1 MILIETAS
9 TVNVF
14 NVYYLPDIQG
24 KKSRA
29 LASNR
34 PLQPGVNV
42 IKLFTSV
49 IYEFFKQYRVLS
61 L

>member
-1 MILIETAS
+1 MILIGTAS

-14 NVYYLPDIQG
+14 NVYYSPDIPG

-29 LASNR
+29 LASDR

-42 IKLFTSV
+42 IKLFPSV
-49 IYEFFKQYRVLS
+49 IDEFF
-61 L
+61 